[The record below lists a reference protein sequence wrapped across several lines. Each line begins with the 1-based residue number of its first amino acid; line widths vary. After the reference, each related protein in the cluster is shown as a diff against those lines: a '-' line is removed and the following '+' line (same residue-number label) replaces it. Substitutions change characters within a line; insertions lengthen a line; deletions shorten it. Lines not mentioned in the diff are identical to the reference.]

1 MVMKCQRGG
10 ALLGAT
16 ALILA
21 AVMAGGCAGPAGD
34 HEEDAHALPEHHPRT
49 FRRAVVDIGH
59 RGGVLTSGMLEG
71 PELELQRRQLLD
83 VVRWLPELAADTELG
98 RRDWERVNDAA
109 RTLARELE
117 SLARAGEQAASR
129 QKTLPTTL
137 ADAMKTL
144 ADADALLPPDI
155 PTEDRP

>member
-1 MVMKCQRGG
+1 MVLKCQRVY
-10 ALLGAT
+10 ALLRAT
-16 ALILA
+16 VLILA
-21 AVMAGGCAGPAGD
+21 AVMAGGCAAPAGD

-71 PELELQRRQLLD
+71 PQWELQRRQLLD
-83 VVRWLPELAADTELG
+83 IVRWLPELAADTDLG
-98 RRDWERVNDAA
+98 RRDWERVNDVA

-117 SLARAGEQAASR
+117 SLADAGEPQASR

-137 ADAMKTL
+137 ADAMKTVS
-144 ADADALLPPDI
+144 DADALLPPDI
-155 PTEDRP
+155 PPEEKP

>member
-1 MVMKCQRGG
+1 MVLKCQHGCSF
-10 ALLGAT
+10 LGAT
-16 ALILA
+16 VLILA
-21 AVMAGGCAGPAGD
+21 VVMTGGCAGTAGD

-49 FRRAVVDIGH
+49 FRRAVVDVGH

-71 PELELQRRQLLD
+71 SQWELQRRQLLD
-83 VVRWLPELAADTELG
+83 IVHWLPELAADTELG

-109 RTLARELE
+109 RMLARELE
-117 SLARAGEQAASR
+117 SIAHAGDQAASR

-144 ADADALLPPDI
+144 SEADALLPPDI
-155 PTEDRP
+155 PPEEKP

>member
-21 AVMAGGCAGPAGD
+21 AAMAGGCAGPAGD

-117 SLARAGEQAASR
+117 SLAHAGEQAASR

>member
-1 MVMKCQRGG
+1 MVMKCQRGS

-16 ALILA
+16 VLILG
-21 AVMAGGCAGPAGD
+21 VMMAGGCAGPAGD
-34 HEEDAHALPEHHPRT
+34 HEEDAHTLPEHHPRT
-49 FRRAVVDIGH
+49 FRRAVFEIGH
-59 RGGVLTSGMLEG
+59 RGGVLTSGRLEG
-71 PELELQRRQLLD
+71 PQWELQRRQLLD

-109 RTLARELE
+109 GTLARELE
-117 SLARAGEQAASR
+117 SLANAGEQAASR

>member
-1 MVMKCQRGG
+1 MVMTYQRGC

-16 ALILA
+16 VLILA

-49 FRRAVVDIGH
+49 FRRAVVDIAE
-59 RGGVLTSGMLEG
+59 RVGVLTSGTLEG
-71 PELELQRRQLLD
+71 PEWELRRRQLLD
-83 VVRWLPELAADTELG
+83 IVRWLPELAADTDLG

-117 SLARAGEQAASR
+117 SFADAGEQVAGR
-129 QKTLPTTL
+129 QKTLPKTL

-144 ADADALLPPDI
+144 SDADTVLPPDI
-155 PTEDRP
+155 PPEDKP